1 MIHPDQHEEK
11 PAVETV
17 QTATDKEHL
26 VGHADVVSDPA
37 LADQVGTDWTDEGGA
52 TPDGPATTSHQTQQ
66 VPDVVTTQLSAVMI
80 NCTLKPAGEPSS
92 GDVLGEQVIEQ
103 LRGLGTT
110 AFTIRAVDFNIAPGV
125 ETDMGAGDDWP
136 DIRQK
141 IHAADIM
148 VLVTPTWLGQ
158 HSSVAQRVLE
168 RLNAESS
175 ETGANGLPVLFGKVA
190 IPVVVG
196 NEDGAH
202 HICAVLTQSLTDV
215 GFSIAAQPSVYWN
228 GEAMKKTDYRELEYT
243 PDAVAQAVQTA
254 AKNSAHLARLL
265 RSTPYPF

>member
-1 MIHPDQHEEK
+1 MN
-11 PAVETV
+11 
-17 QTATDKEHL
+17 
-26 VGHADVVSDPA
+26 
-37 LADQVGTDWTDEGGA
+37 
-52 TPDGPATTSHQTQQ
+52 
-66 VPDVVTTQLSAVMI
+66 TQLSAVMI

-92 GDVLGEQVIEQ
+92 GDVLGEQVLDE
-103 LRGLGTT
+103 LRGLGVTATT
-110 AFTIRAVDFNIAPGV
+110 LRAVDFNIAPGV

-136 DIRQK
+136 ALRKKVHD
-141 IHAADIM
+141 ADIL

-175 ETGANGLPVLFGKVA
+175 ETGTNGLPVLFGKVA

-228 GEAMKKTDYRELEYT
+228 GEALGKTDYRELTST
-243 PDAVAQAVQTA
+243 PDAVAKAVHTA
-254 AKNSAHLARLL
+254 AKNSTHLARLL
-265 RSTPYPF
+265 SSAPYPA